1 MATCWASSTCPA
13 TRSWCTPCA
22 AGASGIDFGLLV
34 VAADDGVMP
43 QTREHLA
50 ILSLLGVA
58 RGAVA
63 LTKADR
69 ADAAQLAAARDGIA
83 ALTAGTFLD
92 GAPVFELCAAQ
103 AGDAGTERLRRHL
116 HEAAQALGQRRDDG
130 LFRLAVDRVFTLAGH
145 GTVVTGTAHAGL
157 ARAGDE
163 SADLRLMP
171 AGERLRVRGIH
182 AQNRP
187 SETGAAGQRCALNLA
202 GIDKNAIARGDW
214 VADARCFLPSRHVDV
229 ELTLLPGGE
238 ADAAGAAGT
247 VRAWTPLHVHIG
259 AARHLAHAVPLSA
272 ETLAPGQSGWAQLV
286 FDAPVCAMPGD
297 RYIVR
302 NAQATHGGR
311 RPRARSECA
320 GPQAARAAA
329 AMAARAGGDAGR
341 RGSRA
346 AAGTGDAGPGRSRLA
361 APDRPRRARAG
372 GACRGAMAGRPHA
385 AGARTLILAAQW
397 DAARQGRAG
406 AGGFPSGR
414 AGRARPGRRAA
425 APHGAAGHA
434 GRLVAGAAGRSASA
448 RTDRAQRA
456 WLHLPGHAATLSD
469 DETALAGALL
479 PLLAEGRYDPPWVRD
494 LAPARRA
501 GRARA
506 AAIAQTAAAWRGG
519 AGGEGS
525 VLSP

>member
-1 MATCWASSTCPA
+1 M
-13 TRSWCTPCA
+13 
-22 AGASGIDFGLLV
+22 
-34 VAADDGVMP
+34 
-43 QTREHLA
+43 
-50 ILSLLGVA
+50 
-58 RGAVA
+58 
-63 LTKADR
+63 
-69 ADAAQLAAARDGIA
+69 
-83 ALTAGTFLD
+83 TAGTFLD

-157 ARAGDE
+157 ARAGE

-297 RYIVR
+297 RIVR
-302 NAQATHGGR
+302 NAQATRTVGGGR
-311 RPRARSECA
+311 VLDPN
-320 GPQAARAAA
+320 
-329 AMAARAGGDAGR
+329 
-341 RGSRA
+341 
-346 AAGTGDAGPGRSRLA
+346 
-361 APDRPRRARAG
+361 APDRS
-372 GACRGAMAGRPHA
+372 
-385 AGARTLILAAQW
+385 GARRGCNGC
-397 DAARQGRAG
+397 ARWR
-406 AGGFPSGR
+406 R
-414 AGRARPGRRAA
+414 CWTARISRRCWNRRRWAWTK
-425 APHGAAGHA
+425 PPC
-434 GRLVAGAAGRSASA
+434 SA
-448 RTDRAQRA
+448 
-456 WLHLPGHAATLSD
+456 
-469 DETALAGALL
+469 
-479 PLLAEGRYDPPWVRD
+479 
-494 LAPARRA
+494 
-501 GRARA
+501 
-506 AAIAQTAAAWRGG
+506 
-519 AGGEGS
+519 
-525 VLSP
+525 

>member
-1 MATCWASSTCPA
+1 M
-13 TRSWCTPCA
+13 
-22 AGASGIDFGLLV
+22 
-34 VAADDGVMP
+34 
-43 QTREHLA
+43 
-50 ILSLLGVA
+50 
-58 RGAVA
+58 
-63 LTKADR
+63 
-69 ADAAQLAAARDGIA
+69 
-83 ALTAGTFLD
+83 TAGTFLD

-116 HEAAQALGQRRDDG
+116 HEAQALGQRRDDG

-302 NAQATHGGR
+302 NAQATRTVGGGR
-311 RPRARSECA
+311 VLDPN
-320 GPQAARAAA
+320 
-329 AMAARAGGDAGR
+329 
-341 RGSRA
+341 
-346 AAGTGDAGPGRSRLA
+346 
-361 APDRPRRARAG
+361 APDRKRRAPARLQWLRALAAMLDGADLAPLLEQATLGLDEAALQRLTGRDARAG

-385 AGARTLILAAQW
+385 AGAPHADPGRAVGC
-397 DAARQGRAG
+397 AARQGRAG
-406 AGGFPSGR
+406 AGGLPSGR
-414 AGRARPGRRAA
+414 ARRARPGRAA

-456 WLHLPGHAATLSD
+456 LAAS
-469 DETALAGALL
+469 AGTC
-479 PLLAEGRYDPPWVRD
+479 RDVVR
-494 LAPARRA
+494 
-501 GRARA
+501 
-506 AAIAQTAAAWRGG
+506 
-519 AGGEGS
+519 
-525 VLSP
+525 

>member
-1 MATCWASSTCPA
+1 MIVGTAGHIDHGKTTLVRALTGVDTDRLKEEKARGISIELGYA
-13 TRSWCTPCA
+13 YTPLDNGDVLGFIDVPGHEKLVHTMA

-92 GAPVFELCAAQ
+92 GAPVFELCAAR

-302 NAQATHGGR
+302 NAQATRTVGGAACSIPMR
-311 RPRARSECA
+311 RTASGAR
-320 GPQAARAAA
+320 
-329 AMAARAGGDAGR
+329 R
-341 RGSRA
+341 RGCNGCARWRRCWTARISR
-346 AAGTGDAGPGRSRLA
+346 RCWN
-361 APDRPRRARAG
+361 RRRWAWTKPP
-372 GACRGAMAGRPHA
+372 C
-385 AGARTLILAAQW
+385 
-397 DAARQGRAG
+397 
-406 AGGFPSGR
+406 
-414 AGRARPGRRAA
+414 
-425 APHGAAGHA
+425 
-434 GRLVAGAAGRSASA
+434 SA
-448 RTDRAQRA
+448 
-456 WLHLPGHAATLSD
+456 
-469 DETALAGALL
+469 
-479 PLLAEGRYDPPWVRD
+479 
-494 LAPARRA
+494 
-501 GRARA
+501 
-506 AAIAQTAAAWRGG
+506 
-519 AGGEGS
+519 
-525 VLSP
+525 